1 MMSTQR
7 VPAMTSDALLV
18 GARDE
23 VLVLGTQVTAAAK
36 RIYRTNLRRGVT
48 YRIIAPDTAR
58 TATTMGTLAMAGAR
72 TRTVPDVPT
81 DAIVVDRSVVLLPSG
96 PYAGLDGSLTPF
108 HLPGIV
114 TTTVEL
120 FERVWADAAPL
131 VGTDLTDNAELDV
144 QERKLLALL
153 ADGHT
158 DAVIAERLGIGVR
171 TVRRKVA
178 ALMNQLGAR
187 SRFMAGA
194 KAVNRG
200 WLLERAG

>member
-1 MMSTQR
+1 MS
-7 VPAMTSDALLV
+7 
-18 GARDE
+18 
-23 VLVLGTQVTAAAK
+23 TQVTAAAK
-36 RIYRTNLRRGVT
+36 RIYRANLRRGVT
-48 YRIIAPDTAR
+48 YRIIAPDTSR

-72 TRTVPDVPT
+72 TRTVPEVPT
-81 DAIVVDRSVVLLPSG
+81 DAIVVDRTTVLLPTGS
-96 PYAGLDGSLTPF
+96 YTGLDGSLTPF
-108 HLPGIV
+108 QVPGIV
-114 TTTVEL
+114 TTTAEL
-120 FERVWADAAPL
+120 FERVWANAAPL
-131 VGTDLTDNAELDV
+131 IGTDLTDDTELDD
-144 QERKLLALL
+144 QGRKLLALL

-200 WLLERAG
+200 WLLERAS

>member
-1 MMSTQR
+1 
-7 VPAMTSDALLV
+7 MTATMLSSVTATDALI
-18 GARDE
+18 ARARKD
-23 VLVLGTQVTAAAK
+23 VLVMSTQVTAAAK
-36 RIYRTNLRRGVT
+36 RIYRDSLRRGVT

-58 TATTMGTLAMAGAR
+58 TATTMGALAGAR
-72 TRTVPDVPT
+72 TRTVPEVPT
-81 DAIVVDRSVVLLPSG
+81 DAIVVDRTTVLFPAG
-96 PYAGLDGSLTPF
+96 PYGSLDGSLMQFPV
-108 HLPGIV
+108 PGIV

-131 VGTDLTDNAELDV
+131 VGADLTDNMELAD
-144 QERKLLALL
+144 QDRKLLALL

-178 ALMNQLGAR
+178 ALMNRLGAR